1 MPLSLHSHSKRIEC
15 GFHLSRVSHYLF
27 IYRIGWITMGKWID
41 ERAWTVAMYICYI
54 LSFIILSVAGYN
66 YILSVIGDTTSFMKV
81 ILFVCVC
88 LFVAMV
94 VALVFAA
101 FITPFSELLKRF
113 LDFLFF
119 RKTNMIIPQDS
130 EDIEEIADNDD
141 ADMETNS
148 DADNSNGN
156 TEGSNV
162 SDSVNPQRE
171 ALKKEFIEKYVKG
184 ECQSLPIYEV
194 FESLFNQHQS
204 GAFAARALQYA
215 LNDPNWLKDYPG
227 YEDAKRLFP
236 QPGAINGT
244 KSNYSNSNNNRNYS
258 NKTIEATKSLL
269 KDKLKELTATL
280 EKQES

>member
-1 MPLSLHSHSKRIEC
+1 M
-15 GFHLSRVSHYLF
+15 
-27 IYRIGWITMGKWID
+27 TNMNKWIN
-41 ERAWTVAMYICYI
+41 ERAWTVSMYICYI

-66 YILSVIGDTTSFMKV
+66 CTLRIVGDTTTFMKV

-101 FITPFSELLKRF
+101 FITPFSELLKRL

-119 RKTNMIIPQDS
+119 RKANTVIPQDIDDTKEVSDS
-130 EDIEEIADNDD
+130 EDIANDS
-141 ADMETNS
+141 NS
-148 DADNSNGN
+148 DVDNSDEN

-162 SDSVNPQRE
+162 ADSINPQRE

-194 FESLFNQHQS
+194 FESLFYQHQS

-258 NKTIEATKSLL
+258 HKTIEATKSLL
-269 KDKLKELTATL
+269 KDKLKELTAAL
-280 EKQES
+280 EKQEA

>member
-1 MPLSLHSHSKRIEC
+1 MS
-15 GFHLSRVSHYLF
+15 
-27 IYRIGWITMGKWID
+27 KWIN
-41 ERAWTVAMYICYI
+41 ERAWTVSMYICYI

-66 YILSVIGDTTSFMKV
+66 CTLRIVGDTTTFMKV

-88 LFVAMV
+88 LFIAMV
-94 VALVFAA
+94 VAFVFAA
-101 FITPFSELLKRF
+101 FITPFSELLKRL

-119 RKTNMIIPQDS
+119 RKANMIIPLDS
-130 EDIEEIADNDD
+130 EDIEEVTDNAD

-148 DADNSNGN
+148 DVDNSNGN

-162 SDSVNPQRE
+162 ADGVNPQRE
-171 ALKKEFIEKYVKG
+171 ALKKEFIENYVKG

-194 FESLFNQHQS
+194 FESLFNQQQS

-269 KDKLKELTATL
+269 KDKLKELTLTL

>member
-1 MPLSLHSHSKRIEC
+1 
-15 GFHLSRVSHYLF
+15 
-27 IYRIGWITMGKWID
+27 MGKWID
-41 ERAWTVAMYICYI
+41 ERAWMVSVYICYI
-54 LSFIILSVAGYN
+54 LGFIILCVAGYN
-66 YILSVIGDTTSFMKV
+66 YILSVIGDTTTFMKA

-101 FITPFSELLKRF
+101 FITPFSELLKRL

-119 RKTNMIIPQDS
+119 RKTNTVIPQDS
-130 EDIEEIADNDD
+130 EYMEKDSDKADANIESNLDAGNYDEHKKRGNISDN
-141 ADMETNS
+141 
-148 DADNSNGN
+148 
-156 TEGSNV
+156 V
-162 SDSVNPQRE
+162 IPQRE
-171 ALKKEFIEKYVKG
+171 TLKKEFMEKYVKSD
-184 ECQSLPIYEV
+184 CQELPIYDV
-194 FESLFNQHQS
+194 FESLFNQQQS
-204 GAFAARALQYA
+204 GAFAARAFQYA

-236 QPGAINGT
+236 QPDAIKGT

-280 EKQES
+280 EKQEA

>member
-1 MPLSLHSHSKRIEC
+1 MS
-15 GFHLSRVSHYLF
+15 
-27 IYRIGWITMGKWID
+27 KWIN
-41 ERAWTVAMYICYI
+41 ERAWTVSMYICYI

-66 YILSVIGDTTSFMKV
+66 CTLRIVGDTTTFMKV

-101 FITPFSELLKRF
+101 FITPFSELLKR
-113 LDFLFF
+113 LLEFLFF
-119 RKTNMIIPQDS
+119 RKAKTVIPQDS
-130 EDIEEIADNDD
+130 EDIEEVVDNAD
-141 ADMETNS
+141 ADIESNS
-148 DADNSNGN
+148 DADNSNEN
-156 TEGSNV
+156 TEGSNAA
-162 SDSVNPQRE
+162 DGANPQRE

-194 FESLFNQHQS
+194 FESLFYQHQS

-258 NKTIEATKSLL
+258 HKTIEATKSLL
-269 KDKLKELTATL
+269 KDKLKELTAAL
-280 EKQES
+280 EKQEA

>member
-1 MPLSLHSHSKRIEC
+1 MS
-15 GFHLSRVSHYLF
+15 
-27 IYRIGWITMGKWID
+27 KWIN
-41 ERAWTVAMYICYI
+41 ERAWTVSMYICYI

-141 ADMETNS
+141 ADMQTNS

>member
-1 MPLSLHSHSKRIEC
+1 MS
-15 GFHLSRVSHYLF
+15 
-27 IYRIGWITMGKWID
+27 KWIN
-41 ERAWTVAMYICYI
+41 ERAWTISMYICYI

-101 FITPFSELLKRF
+101 FITPFSELLKRL
-113 LDFLFF
+113 LDFLFL
-119 RKTNMIIPQDS
+119 RKTNTVIPQDIDDTKEVGDS
-130 EDIEEIADNDD
+130 EVIANDS
-141 ADMETNS
+141 NS
-148 DADNSNGN
+148 DANNSDEN
-156 TEGSNV
+156 TEESNIL
-162 SDSVNPQRE
+162 DNDTPQRE
-171 ALKKEFIEKYVKG
+171 ALKKEFMEQFVRHD
-184 ECQSLPIYEV
+184 CQKLPIYEV
-194 FESLFNQHQS
+194 FESLFGQHKS
-204 GAFAARALQYA
+204 GAFAARAFKCA
-215 LNDPNWLKDYPG
+215 MSEPIKWLKTFPG

-236 QPGAINGT
+236 LPGAINGT

-269 KDKLKELTATL
+269 KDKLKELTLTL